1 MFPITLLLSVWI
13 SGASLPVIA
22 QLQSSFNTAEAIT
35 VSDGGS
41 AQQALQE
48 AMVLYQESTAP
59 ALRQAVQ
66 QLETAL
72 SLWQQQGDITQTAIT
87 LQWLSLIQVDL
98 GNYQAA
104 LNSANQLLKLL
115 PELDQRD
122 YWEAPILE
130 LSAQIYIKQGQYQ
143 QALEAYEAAQTLRQ
157 KIGNKAN
164 EASLLNSLGLLYY
177 QLGDFKQAQSYYN
190 TALSLIETSENK
202 ADFSIQGLLYN
213 NLGLMANQQQD
224 FEQAIIQYNQ
234 ALSAWEQLPETY
246 LPRKKGIVG
255 SLNNRGFAYAELQQ
269 FDSAL
274 TDYKQALKI
283 TEEIGDRTKQASA
296 LNNIGFLYLKQ
307 DNLDQAEQFCSQALQ
322 IRREILDRI
331 KEPLSLY
338 CLAKIKQQQ
347 GQLLE
352 AVETIETAI
361 QQIEAIRMSVS
372 RQELRASFFATQQ
385 DYYQLYIDLLMQL
398 HQQQPNQ
405 GYDGKALQVSE
416 QAKARSLLEILSNS
430 AGDITK
436 GISPELFQQKQQL
449 QQQLIAAEERRVKV
463 LSQEHTEEQKQAIE
477 TEINTLLQKYRQLQ
491 AKIQLN
497 SPDYASLTQPKPLTL
512 AEIQQQV
519 LDEETVLLEYALGAE
534 KSYLWI
540 VTSDSIESH
549 QLPNKET
556 IKTAVETFR
565 TAFLL
570 PHKRIRRKL
579 TEEAGNE
586 LSQMIL
592 PNLEQYQDQRLLIV
606 ADGALQ
612 YVPFAALPVSPELVI
627 EESPI
632 PLIVKHE
639 IVTAPSASV
648 VGILRQ
654 NKSSL
659 NSPQKTL
666 AVVAD
671 PVFGYNDERVQNQ
684 TSNVVNPLTPELE
697 KSARE
702 SGVLFSRL
710 PFTQQEAEQIL
721 ALLPASETTQKF
733 GFAARREL
741 ITNSELNQ
749 YRILHFA
756 THGLLNS
763 QTPELSGLVLSL
775 VDETGQPM
783 NGFLRLYEIFNLK
796 LSSDLGVLSACE
808 TGLGQQVKGEGL
820 VGLTRGFMYAG
831 VPRVVVSLW
840 SVDDQATA
848 ELMVKFYRRMLNPNT
863 PLSPSQA
870 LRMAQIEMWEQQQW
884 KSPYFWAA
892 FTLQGEW
899 RSWNVG
905 LPVSPNPLLTK
916 TP

>member
-13 SGASLPVIA
+13 SGGSLPVIA
-22 QLQSSFNTAEAIT
+22 QLQSSFNRAEAIT
-35 VSDGGS
+35 VSETEA
-41 AQQALQE
+41 AQQARQK
-48 AMVLYQESTAP
+48 AMVLYQEGTAP

-72 SLWQQQGDITQTAIT
+72 NLWQEKGDVTQTATT

-104 LNSANQLLKLL
+104 LNYANQLLKLL
-115 PELDQRD
+115 PELEQRD

-143 QALEAYEAAQTLRQ
+143 QALEAYEAAQSIRQ

-164 EASLLNSLGLLYY
+164 EASLLNSLGLVYY
-177 QLGDFKQAQSYYN
+177 QLGDFEQAQSYYN
-190 TALSLIETSENK
+190 TALSLIKDSENK

-213 NLGLMANQQQD
+213 NLGLMAGQQQD
-224 FEQAIIQYNQ
+224 FEQAITNYNQ
-234 ALSAWEQLPETY
+234 ALSAWKQLPETY
-246 LPRKKGIVG
+246 LPKKQGTVG

-269 FDSAL
+269 FESAL
-274 TDYKQALKI
+274 TDYQQALVI

-307 DNLDQAEQFCSQALQ
+307 NNLEKAEQFCQQALQ
-322 IRREILDRI
+322 IRQDILDRI

-338 CLAKIKQQQ
+338 CLAKIQQQ
-347 GQLLE
+347 RGQLLE
-352 AVETIETAI
+352 AVQTIETAI
-361 QQIEAIRMSVS
+361 QQIEEIRISVS
-372 RQELRASFFATQQ
+372 SQDLRASFFATQQ

-405 GYDGKALQVSE
+405 GYDGKALQASE
-416 QAKARSLLEILSNS
+416 QAKARSLLEILSHS
-430 AGDITK
+430 GGDITQ

-463 LSQEHTEEQKQAIE
+463 LSQEHTEAQKKAIE
-477 TEINTLLQKYRQLQ
+477 TEINTLLQQYRQLQ

-497 SPDYASLTQPKPLTL
+497 SPDYANLTQPQPLTL

-519 LDEETVLLEYALGAE
+519 LDEDTVLLEYALGAE
-534 KSYLWI
+534 NSYLWI
-540 VTSDSIESH
+540 VTSDAIESH
-549 QLPNKET
+549 QLPNQET

-579 TEEAGNE
+579 TEDAGSE

-592 PNLEQYQDQRLLIV
+592 PNLERFQNQRLFIV

-612 YVPFAALPVSPELVI
+612 YIPFTALPISQALDS
-627 EESPI
+627 EENPI

-648 VGILRQ
+648 LGVLRQ
-654 NKSSL
+654 KKSPRTP
-659 NSPQKTL
+659 PQKTL

-684 TSNVVNPLTPELE
+684 TSNSTPPLTPELE
-697 KSARE
+697 QSARE

-721 ALLPASETTQKF
+721 ALLPASETTQNF

-741 ITNSELNQ
+741 ITNSALNQ

-775 VDETGQPM
+775 VDETGKPL

-796 LSSDLGVLSACE
+796 LSSDLGVLSACD
-808 TGLGQQVKGEGL
+808 TGLGKQVKGEGL

-848 ELMVKFYRRMLNPNT
+848 ELMVKFYRRMLNQNA

-870 LRMAQIEMWEQQQW
+870 LRLAQIEMWEQQQW
-884 KSPYFWAA
+884 KSPYFWAG

-899 RSWNVG
+899 K
-905 LPVSPNPLLTK
+905 SPEAFITQNPQN
-916 TP
+916 